1 MVKYKQVFWG
11 QIDFIIQKKEKNI
24 FVHFL
29 YKGRG
34 GGTGGGPQ
42 NLFKENTDLWTH
54 AHKNFFNFF
63 FNFI

>member
-54 AHKNFFNFF
+54 APPPCIKFF
-63 FNFI
+63 